1 MVFVRPYFM
10 TDAAAPRAPANPED
24 AAGPVLDA
32 IAEAGTE
39 GVDAARLADAT
50 GLDQPF
56 LLKVL
61 RLLQNNG
68 MVVEPIAADQR
79 HRLTDLGRK
88 ARYLVAR

>member
-32 IAEAGTE
+32 LAEAGPE
-39 GVDAARLADAT
+39 GVDTDKLARAT
-50 GLDQPF
+50 DLDQPF

-61 RLLQNNG
+61 RLLQANG
-68 MVVEPIAADQR
+68 MVEPVAGDPR